1 MKFARDYTQILNA
14 EDYPAQWVQSAISY
28 KRLKKCIKKV
38 CTELL
43 SLGLRPEILNLLWHQ
58 SQAAKA
64 RGYDGAGDDSRPFGF
79 QYSLSKNPF
88 TSFWLPKLTF
98 VIDPMDGSPI
108 DAFVSPR
115 TLEFLQQLNK
125 IPLPIP
131 AATLARLDSEL
142 GSFTDDGCLEVV
154 ADGELSL
161 AKRRISLESV
171 DENAETAHSVE
182 IPLSADSEFFQILNK
197 ELSGLDKLQEREQI
211 VLNERAKNLRQ
222 QIVKIT
228 KPQFRRSQSAL
239 YTWREIFRLYID
251 MQVFFCTDEQGSG
264 QRDSKAASQQLEKF
278 QATLTKDRRIKKLGK
293 EGRAA
298 LETFLCINNA
308 LLQNLKFQEI
318 NRTALYKILKKFDKR
333 TALPAGTIFPELMV
347 VEAFL
352 AETMAKAVCYTI
364 SEEVLTVIPQ
374 LDDYLCPICFNIS
387 FKPVR
392 LRCNHVFC
400 IRCLVVMQRAK
411 QDKCALCREEV
422 VLSATGANLDMELLA
437 FLAASFPKET
447 KAKQKENE
455 RAAMV
460 DLYGNSYDSC
470 SVM

>member
-1 MKFARDYTQILNA
+1 MKFAHDYTQILHA
-14 EDYPAQWVQSAISY
+14 EDYPSQWVQSAISY
-28 KRLKKCIKKV
+28 RRLKKCIKKV
-38 CTELL
+38 RKELL

-58 SQAAKA
+58 SQVANAA
-64 RGYDGAGDDSRPFGF
+64 GYGKGGDSRPFGF
-79 QYSLSKNPF
+79 QYSLSKSPL

-98 VIDPMDGSPI
+98 VIDPTDGSPI
-108 DAFVSPR
+108 DAFVSPQ

-131 AATLARLDSEL
+131 VATLARLDSEL
-142 GSFTDDGCLEVV
+142 GSFNADGCLEVV
-154 ADGELSL
+154 SSGELKLDNEKELSKL
-161 AKRRISLESV
+161 DNDS
-171 DENAETAHSVE
+171 AETAHSVE
-182 IPLSADSEFFQILNK
+182 IPLYADSEFFQILNK
-197 ELSGLDKLQEREQI
+197 ELSGLDELQEREQI
-211 VLNERAKNLRQ
+211 VLSGRVKDLRQ
-222 QIVKIT
+222 QIVKVS

-239 YTWREIFRLYID
+239 YTWREIFRSYID

-264 QRDSKAASQQLEKF
+264 QRDSQTASQQLEKF
-278 QATLTKDRRIKKLGK
+278 RATLKQDRRIKKLGK

-298 LETFLCINNA
+298 LETFLCINSV

-318 NRTALYKILKKFDKR
+318 NRTALTKILKKFDKR
-333 TALPAGTIFPELMV
+333 TALRAGTIFPELMA
-347 VEAFL
+347 VETFL

-392 LRCNHVFC
+392 LR
-400 IRCLVVMQRAK
+400 AK
-411 QDKCALCREEV
+411 QNKCALCREGV
-422 VLSATGANLDMELLA
+422 VLEATGANLDMDLLA
-437 FLAASFPKET
+437 FLASTFPKET

-455 RAAMV
+455 RAATI
-460 DLYGNSYDSC
+460 DLYGKSYDSC

>member
-1 MKFARDYTQILNA
+1 MKFARDFTEILSA

-38 CTELL
+38 RTELL

-64 RGYDGAGDDSRPFGF
+64 RGSDGAGGDSRPFGF
-79 QYSLSKNPF
+79 QYSLSKNPL

-108 DAFVSPR
+108 DAFVSPQ

-142 GSFTDDGCLEVV
+142 GSFTDEGCLEVV
-154 ADGELSL
+154 ADRKLSL
-161 AKRRISLESV
+161 DEQI
-171 DENAETAHSVE
+171 DENAEKPHSVE

-197 ELSGLDKLQEREQI
+197 ELSGLDKLQEREQ
-211 VLNERAKNLRQ
+211 VALSERAKNLRQ

-239 YTWREIFRLYID
+239 YVWREIFRLYID

-264 QRDSKAASQQLEKF
+264 QRDSKTASQLLEKF
-278 QATLTKDRRIKKLGK
+278 QATLREDRRIRKLGK

-318 NRTALYKILKKFDKR
+318 NRTALTKILKKFDKR
-333 TALPAGTIFPELMV
+333 TALPAGTIFPELVV

-392 LRCNHVFC
+392 LQCNHVFC
-400 IRCLVVMQRAK
+400 IRCLVVMQRAR

-422 VLSATGANLDMELLA
+422 VLAATGANLDTKLLA

-455 RAAMV
+455 RAAMI
-460 DLYGNSYDSC
+460 DLYGTSYDSC

>member
-1 MKFARDYTQILNA
+1 MKFAHDYTEILRA
-14 EDYPAQWVQSAISY
+14 EAYPSQWVQSAISY
-28 KRLKKCIKKV
+28 RRLKKCIKKV
-38 CTELL
+38 RKELL

-58 SQAAKA
+58 SQVANAA
-64 RGYDGAGDDSRPFGF
+64 GYDTSGGDSRSFGF
-79 QYSLSKNPF
+79 QYSLSKSPL

-98 VIDPMDGSPI
+98 VIDPTDGSPI
-108 DAFVSPR
+108 DAFISPQ

-142 GSFTDDGCLEVV
+142 GSFTDDGSLAVIS
-154 ADGELSL
+154 DGELS
-161 AKRRISLESV
+161 V
-171 DENAETAHSVE
+171 DERGESSKLDDRAETAHSIE

-197 ELSGLDKLQEREQI
+197 ELSGLDELQEREQI
-211 VLNERAKNLRQ
+211 VLSGRVKDLRQ
-222 QIVKIT
+222 QIVKVS

-251 MQVFFCTDEQGSG
+251 MQVFFCTDERGSG
-264 QRDSKAASQQLEKF
+264 QRDSQTASWQLEKF
-278 QATLTKDRRIKKLGK
+278 QATLKQDRNVKKLGK

-298 LETFLCINNA
+298 LETFLCINSV

-318 NRTALYKILKKFDKR
+318 NRTALTKILKKFDKR
-333 TALPAGTIFPELMV
+333 TALRAGTIFPKLMAA
-347 VEAFL
+347 ETFL

-400 IRCLVVMQRAK
+400 IRCLVIMQRAK
-411 QDKCALCREEV
+411 QNKCALCRESV
-422 VLSATGANLDMELLA
+422 VMEATGANLDMDLLA
-437 FLAASFPKET
+437 FLASTFPKET

-455 RAAMV
+455 RAATI

>member
-1 MKFARDYTQILNA
+1 MKFAHDYTQILNA
-14 EDYPAQWVQSAISY
+14 EDYPSQWVQSAISY

-38 CTELL
+38 RKELL

-58 SQAAKA
+58 SQAANA
-64 RGYDGAGDDSRPFGF
+64 AGYDGAGGDSRPFGF
-79 QYSLSKNPF
+79 QYSLSKSPL

-98 VIDPMDGSPI
+98 VVDPMDGSPI
-108 DAFVSPR
+108 DAFVSPE

-142 GSFTDDGCLEVV
+142 GSFTHHGFLEVV

-161 AKRRISLESV
+161 DKQGEPVKKL
-171 DENAETAHSVE
+171 DYDAETVHSVE
-182 IPLSADSEFFQILNK
+182 IPLSADSEFFHILNK
-197 ELSGLDKLQEREQI
+197 ELSGLDELQEREQI
-211 VLNERAKNLRQ
+211 GLSERAKDLRQ

-239 YTWREIFRLYID
+239 YVWREIFRLYID

-264 QRDSKAASQQLEKF
+264 QRDAETASRKLEKF
-278 QATLTKDRRIKKLGK
+278 QTTLKQGRQIKKLGK
-293 EGRAA
+293 EGRSA
-298 LETFLCINNA
+298 LEAFLCINNV

-318 NRTALYKILKKFDKR
+318 NRTALTKILKKFDKR

-347 VEAFL
+347 VETFL

-364 SEEVLTVIPQ
+364 SEVVLTVIPQ

-411 QDKCALCREEV
+411 QNNCALCREGV
-422 VLSATGANLDMELLA
+422 VMEATGANLDNELLA
-437 FLAASFPKET
+437 FLASNFPKET
-447 KAKQKENE
+447 RAKQKENE
-455 RAAMV
+455 RAATI